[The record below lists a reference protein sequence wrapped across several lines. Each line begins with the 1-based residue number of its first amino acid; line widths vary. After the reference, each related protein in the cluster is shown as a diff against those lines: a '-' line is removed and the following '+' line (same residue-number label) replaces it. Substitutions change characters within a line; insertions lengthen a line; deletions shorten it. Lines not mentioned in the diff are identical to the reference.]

1 MKPILKK
8 PLCNLPLVLRPHDAA
23 VHLLNVSARRW
34 RPLLGDLLMNP
45 SLTVFKKE
53 VIDALRDRKTLMAA
67 LISSVLMGP
76 LMLVL
81 ISTIVSQVETRAEIR
96 EVYMAG
102 IENAPSLVNYIQ
114 RQTYSIKAAPADYEA
129 KLKASKLNEPV
140 IVVPADFEKK
150 LAEGDAPTV
159 EIVLDSGN
167 RNASVGT
174 GRARALVSGFSQERA
189 ALATALRGVSGSSKV
204 IEVDERDLASTQ
216 SRSAQLTSIIPT
228 FLMMAVLYGAL
239 NAALDTTAGERER
252 GSLEPLL
259 MNPVSRMSLVL
270 GKWGAVAAVGML
282 IATLSVLSFFP
293 AQSMIQSE
301 SLKAMF
307 RFGMQEGLA
316 FLALLIPFAA
326 ALAAMF
332 MAVAIRCKTFKEAQ
346 ASNTVVL
353 LGVSMAPVLTII
365 NPNGEQPW
373 HLWIPGLGQSTGMA
387 RVLKGEALD
396 LSVVLVPAAVSVLIA
411 LACLWFVSHTLKTAA
426 VK

>member
-1 MKPILKK
+1 M
-8 PLCNLPLVLRPHDAA
+8 
-23 VHLLNVSARRW
+23 S
-34 RPLLGDLLMNP
+34 P
-45 SLTVFKKE
+45 SFTVFKKE

-67 LISSVLMGP
+67 LFSSVLMGP

-81 ISTIVSQVETRAEIR
+81 ISTIVSQIETRAEKR
-96 EVYMAG
+96 EVYMVG
-102 IENAPSLVNYIQ
+102 MENAPSLVNYIQ
-114 RQTYSIKAAPADYEA
+114 RQTYTIKAAPPDYEE

-140 IVVPADFEKK
+140 IVVPVDFEKK

-159 EIVLDSGN
+159 EIVTDSGN

-174 GRARALVSGFSQERA
+174 GRARGLVSGFSQERSL
-189 ALATALRGVSGSSKV
+189 LAMALRGVSGGVSKA

-216 SRSAQLTSIIPT
+216 SRSAQFTSIIPT

-259 MNPVSRMSLVL
+259 MNPVARLSLVA

-293 AQSMIQSE
+293 AQYMIQSE
-301 SLKAMF
+301 SLQAMF
-307 RFGMQEGLA
+307 RFGLREGVA
-316 FLALLIPFAA
+316 FLALLIPFAG

-353 LGVSMAPVLTII
+353 LGVTMAPVLTVI

-373 HLWIPGLGQSTGMA
+373 HLWIPGLGQSTGMS

-396 LSVVLVPAAVSVLIA
+396 FSVVLVPALVSVLITI
-411 LACLWFVSHTLKTAA
+411 ACLWFITHTLKTAA